1 MFMAHGGPPMLTSM
15 WCIKLHG
22 LKYSILLFVTQAAKA
37 QGGTQCNC
45 LNVKESVLV
54 AAVRNSNSASFTLCK
69 LSCL

>member
-1 MFMAHGGPPMLTSM
+1 MFMAHGGPPMLTSV

-22 LKYSILLFVTQAAKA
+22 LKYSIVLFVTLAAKA

-45 LNVKESVLV
+45 LNLKVSVLV
-54 AAVRNSNSASFTLCK
+54 AAVQNSNSVSSTLCK